1 MIITAMDCF
10 YIFMIGFIVSFL
22 VVIEIQIHSLKT
34 TLTNYVDVRMH
45 KDASLKQMS
54 EKPKKHL
61 TK

>member
-1 MIITAMDCF
+1 
-10 YIFMIGFIVSFL
+10 MIGFIVAFL

-45 KDASLKQMS
+45 KDESLKQMS

>member
-10 YIFMIGFIVSFL
+10 YIFMIGFIVTLL

-45 KDASLKQMS
+45 KDESLKQMS